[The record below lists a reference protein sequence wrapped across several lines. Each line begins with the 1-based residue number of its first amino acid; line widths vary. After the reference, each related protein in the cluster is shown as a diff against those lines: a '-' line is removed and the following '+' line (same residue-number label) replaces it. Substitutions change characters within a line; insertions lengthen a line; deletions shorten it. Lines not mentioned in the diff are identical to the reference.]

1 MGCTWSD
8 GPYYNGNEYQDVE
21 RSQNITKDEVKELR
35 KQVKALI
42 ERVDNLEKKISAVTE
57 TKS

>member
-8 GPYYNGNEYQDVE
+8 GPYYNGNEYRDVE
-21 RSQNITKDEVKELR
+21 RSQSITNDEVKELQ

-42 ERVDNLEKKISAVTE
+42 KRVDNLEKKILAMTE